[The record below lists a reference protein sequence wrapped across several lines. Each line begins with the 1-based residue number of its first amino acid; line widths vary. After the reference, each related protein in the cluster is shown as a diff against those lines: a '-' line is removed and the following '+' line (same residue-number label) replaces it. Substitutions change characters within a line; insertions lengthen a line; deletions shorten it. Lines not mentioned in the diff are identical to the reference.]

1 MIEEAPPP
9 AIRAGT
15 DPVAAKYG
23 AVSRPRLARGGTV
36 TGRVEAAALDSATV
50 FARTHDRPCVGPL
63 ETEAD
68 PGVAREPLQV
78 RNAGEDDRR
87 AAVIGVELVRSLGAG
102 RQRVLER
109 IGARRRDV
117 GGDDRAT
124 GEGDLDAD
132 GIR

>member
-1 MIEEAPPP
+1 M
-9 AIRAGT
+9 T
-15 DPVAAKYG
+15 D
-23 AVSRPRLARGGTV
+23 
-36 TGRVEAAALDSATV
+36 RVETAALDGATV
-50 FARTHDRPCVGPL
+50 FARTHDRPRVGPL

-78 RNAGEDDRR
+78 RNAGEHDRR